1 MLMTSASWVSDLIA
15 NIVETLQDLG
25 TAVFNFLKN
34 GFVTLFLEVSEQGA
48 VTGVSAFG
56 IFSFVLIGIAL
67 CLGLT
72 KFITSMVR
80 RKI

>member
-1 MLMTSASWVSDLIA
+1 MINAAASWVSELIQ
-15 NIVETLQDLG
+15 NITGTFTDLG

-34 GFVTLFLEVSEQGA
+34 GFMTLFLEVSEAGA

-56 IFSFVLIGIAL
+56 IFAFVLIGISL
-67 CLGLT
+67 TLGLT
-72 KFITSMVR
+72 KYITSMVR

>member
-1 MLMTSASWVSDLIA
+1 MSWITDLISA
-15 NIVETLQDLG
+15 ITDTFTELG
-25 TAVFNFLKN
+25 TSVFNFLKD
-34 GFVTLFLEVSEQGA
+34 GFVTLMLEVDATSGS
-48 VTGVSAFG
+48 VTGVSSFG
-56 IFSFVLIGIAL
+56 IFTFVLIGISL

>member
-1 MLMTSASWVSDLIA
+1 MVNAAASWVSDLIS
-15 NIVETLQDLG
+15 NITETLGDLG
-25 TAVFNFLKN
+25 TAVFNFLKD
-34 GFVTLFLEVSEQGA
+34 GFTTLFLETSEGV
-48 VTGVSAFG
+48 VTGVSNFG
-56 IFSFVLIGIAL
+56 IFAFVLIGIAL

>member
-1 MLMTSASWVSDLIA
+1 MLIYAAASWVGDLIS
-15 NIVETLQDLG
+15 NIVETFTVLG
-25 TAVFNFLKN
+25 TAVFNFLKD
-34 GFVTLFLEVSEQGA
+34 GFVTLFLETSEG
-48 VTGVSAFG
+48 VITGVSAFG

>member
-1 MLMTSASWVSDLIA
+1 MVMASATWISDVISA
-15 NIVETLQDLG
+15 ITDTLTDLG
-25 TAVFNFLKN
+25 TAVFNFLKD
-34 GFVTLFLEVSEQGA
+34 GFVTLFLEVSEGTI
-48 VTGVSAFG
+48 TGVSAFG
-56 IFSFVLIGIAL
+56 VFSFVLIGIAL

>member
-1 MLMTSASWVSDLIA
+1 MVYAAAAWVGDLIS
-15 NIVETLQDLG
+15 NIVETFQDLG
-25 TAVFNFLKN
+25 TAVFNFLKD

-72 KFITSMVR
+72 KYITSMVR

>member
-1 MLMTSASWVSDLIA
+1 MLIYAAASWVGDLIS
-15 NIVETLQDLG
+15 NIVETFTDLG
-25 TAVFNFLKN
+25 TAVFNFLKD
-34 GFVTLFLEVSEQGA
+34 GFVTLFLETSEG
-48 VTGVSAFG
+48 VITGVSAFG
-56 IFSFVLIGIAL
+56 IFGFVLIGISL